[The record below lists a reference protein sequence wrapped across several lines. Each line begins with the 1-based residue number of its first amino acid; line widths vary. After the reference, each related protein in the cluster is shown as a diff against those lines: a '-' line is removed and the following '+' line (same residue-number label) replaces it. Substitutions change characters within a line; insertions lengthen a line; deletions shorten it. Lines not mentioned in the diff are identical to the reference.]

1 MATETFPKL
10 DKIPPEIIIGIVSPV
25 GAGLKTTIDSL
36 TKELG
41 AKSYLVHHIKI
52 SDQFPAIAENF
63 GYAGL
68 NSKTRYDRIDS
79 YITFGNYLRDNMG
92 ARTLAAFAI
101 SVIAERR
108 TDDKSR
114 GNVFIIDQLK
124 TEQELEL
131 LRETYGS
138 SFFQI
143 SVYSARDVRVDNLA
157 NIMAHDNRRRDANFF
172 RGKAEILVA
181 RDEDEFNEP
190 NGQKVGK
197 IFQFA
202 EFVINAD
209 RAEDHNNVPEQVR
222 RFVDLLFGHN
232 GYSPNRLEYGM
243 YLAHSAALR
252 SLDLSRQVGA
262 AIFRK
267 TGEIASLGANEVP
280 KAGGGTY
287 WADDNFDAREY
298 KLGSD
303 SNDNRKKEL
312 LDEVLEIV
320 VGGADKL
327 DAAQRKQLDKSQF
340 MDALEYGRIVHA
352 EMSALS
358 DAARLGISVQDA
370 TIYCTTF
377 PCHMCA
383 KHIVASGITKV
394 VFLEP
399 YPKSLTSDLHSDAVK
414 IEGMSRGAYGK
425 FPSVEFVPFFGITPR
440 RYREFF
446 SRTKRKDDADFVEYR
461 DGHPWPNMIQAN
473 AAVYLPIEGATMEAL
488 ASNIAAFAA
497 KLPASKDYLIQKQAM
512 NRPKMK
518 KTEVRD

>member
-1 MATETFPKL
+1 MATQTFQNS
-10 DKIPPEIIIGIVSPV
+10 DKNPPEIVIGIVSPV
-25 GAGLKTTIDSL
+25 GTVVRTSIEALR
-36 TKELG
+36 KEFG
-41 AKSYLVHHIKI
+41 AKGYNVHHIKI
-52 SDQFPAIAENF
+52 SDQFPAIAETF

-68 NSKTRYDRIDS
+68 NTKTRYDRIDS

-92 ARTLAAFAI
+92 AATLAAVAI
-101 SVIAERR
+101 SAIAEKRPPDR
-108 TDDKSR
+108 GR
-114 GNVFIIDQLK
+114 GNAFIIDQLK
-124 TEQELEL
+124 TEQELDL
-131 LRETYGS
+131 LRDVYGT

-143 SVYSARDVRVDNLA
+143 SIYSARDVRVDNLA
-157 NIMAHDNRRRDANFF
+157 NGMAHDNKKRDANFF
-172 RGKAEILVA
+172 RGKSETLVA

-202 EFVINAD
+202 DVVINAD
-209 RAEDHNNVPEQVR
+209 RTEDHNNVADQIE
-222 RFVDLLFGHN
+222 RFIDLLFGHN

-267 TGEIASLGANEVP
+267 SGEIAALGANEVP

-287 WADDNFDAREY
+287 WADDHFDAREY

-303 SNDNRKKEL
+303 SNDKRKLEL
-312 LDEVLEIV
+312 LEEVLEIA
-320 VGGADKL
+320 VGGVDKL
-327 DAAQRKQLDKSQF
+327 STDQKKQLDKSQF

-383 KHIVASGITKV
+383 KHIVASGLARV

-414 IEGMSRGAYGK
+414 IEGMSRSAYGR
-425 FPSVEFVPFFGITPR
+425 FPSVEFAPFFGITPR

-446 SRTKRKDDADFVEYR
+446 SRNKRKSGADFESYR
-461 DGHPWPNMIQAN
+461 KGTPHPMIKNDIAKYLELET
-473 AAVYLPIEGATMEAL
+473 AAIGVL
-488 ASNIAAFAA
+488 ASSIQGLLS
-497 KLPASKDYLIQKQAM
+497 KLPTSGVGV
-512 NRPKMK
+512 N
-518 KTEVRD
+518 

>member
-1 MATETFPKL
+1 MANETFPKL
-10 DKIPPEIIIGIVSPV
+10 DKNLPEIIIGIVSPV
-25 GAGLKTTIDSL
+25 GTGLKSTLDSL
-36 TKELG
+36 RKEFNEKG
-41 AKSYLVHHIKI
+41 YDVHHIKI
-52 SDQFPAIAENF
+52 SEQFPSIADAF

-68 NSKTRYDRIDS
+68 NVKTRFDRADT

-92 ARTLAAFAI
+92 GKALSAFAI
-101 SVIAERR
+101 SAVAERR
-108 TDDKSR
+108 SADKSR
-114 GNVFIIDQLK
+114 GNVFVIDQLK
-124 TEQELEL
+124 TEQELDL
-131 LRETYGS
+131 LREVYGA

-157 NIMAHDNRRRDANFF
+157 NGMAHDNKKRDANYF
-172 RGKAEILVA
+172 RGDAEKLVA

-202 EFVINAD
+202 DVVINAD
-209 RAEDHNNVPEQVR
+209 RAEEQNNVSDQVK

-267 TGEIASLGANEVP
+267 SGEIAALGANEVP

-287 WADDNFDAREY
+287 WADDHFDAREY

-303 SNDNRKKEL
+303 SNDKRKQEL
-312 LDEVLEIV
+312 LDEVLEIA
-320 VGGADKL
+320 VGNTINL
-327 DAAQRKQLDKSQF
+327 TSEQLKQLDKSQF

-377 PCHMCA
+377 PCHMCS
-383 KHIVASGITKV
+383 KHIVASGISKV

-399 YPKSLTSDLHSDAVK
+399 YPKSLTSDLHSDSVK
-414 IEGMSRGAYGK
+414 IEGMSRGVYGK
-425 FPSVEFVPFFGITPR
+425 FPAVEFAPFFGITPR

-446 SRTKRKDDADFVEYR
+446 TRTKRKKNGEFQTYR
-461 DGHPWPNMIQAN
+461 DGAAYPMIRQQA
-473 AAVYLPIEGATMEAL
+473 AAYLALEGAAMKGL
-488 ASNIAAFAA
+488 AESISAFIS
-497 KLPASKDYLIQKQAM
+497 KLPTTNVQ
-512 NRPKMK
+512 
-518 KTEVRD
+518 